1 MIKNKKIILVIAI
14 ISVILLSLST
24 ISNASASAKA
34 FGNGRSG
41 YCEDSAGYAVHGFTK
56 LGYSSTAMT
65 GPITRDDML
74 SWIGNTGN
82 GYGMYVHT
90 LGGDGYFNDYN
101 GYSIT
106 SSMISGN
113 WDLVYIDSGN
123 SAVSS
128 SLASAFHTI
137 GYTNR
142 CFLGWNGAVTT
153 SNANTFN
160 YHFWTEYVGIA
171 TIQSAALSAAS
182 NVPGAGTTPIKLYGS
197 TSYYGWAR

>member
-1 MIKNKKIILVIAI
+1 MIKNKKIILVISI
-14 ISVILLSLST
+14 ITIILMMLST
-24 ISNASASAKA
+24 SSNAAASAKA
-34 FGNGRSG
+34 FGNGQSG
-41 YCEDSAGYAVHGFTK
+41 YAESCAGYAVYGFDK
-56 LGYSSTAMT
+56 LGYSATYLA

-74 SWIGNTGN
+74 SWINNTGN

-90 LGGDGYFNDYN
+90 FGGDGYFNDYN

-106 SSMISGN
+106 SSMISGF
-113 WDLVYIDSGN
+113 IDSGN
-123 SAVSS
+123 SAVST

-153 SNANTFN
+153 ANAELFN
-160 YHFWTEYVGIA
+160 YYFWTEYVGSA
-171 TIQSAALSAAS
+171 TIQSGAISAAS
-182 NVPGAGTTPIKLYGS
+182 NVPGAGTTPIRLYGS